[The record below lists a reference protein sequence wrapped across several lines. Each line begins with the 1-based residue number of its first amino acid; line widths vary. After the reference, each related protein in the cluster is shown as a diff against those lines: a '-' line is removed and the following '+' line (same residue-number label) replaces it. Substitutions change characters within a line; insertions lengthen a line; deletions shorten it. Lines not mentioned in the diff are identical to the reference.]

1 LASNAIFLRAL
12 AERYSEQQR
21 LEDYF
26 WKLESLIPN
35 PGKDWAK
42 SAKPCKWK
50 KLLEERAKGYSDD
63 AQM

>member
-1 LASNAIFLRAL
+1 L